1 MLANQID
8 FTEKKLKFKP
18 KYNFKKLINE
28 MIIEDL
34 KLAKSELIIKKS
46 VND

>member
-1 MLANQID
+1 
-8 FTEKKLKFKP
+8 
-18 KYNFKKLINE
+18 LINE